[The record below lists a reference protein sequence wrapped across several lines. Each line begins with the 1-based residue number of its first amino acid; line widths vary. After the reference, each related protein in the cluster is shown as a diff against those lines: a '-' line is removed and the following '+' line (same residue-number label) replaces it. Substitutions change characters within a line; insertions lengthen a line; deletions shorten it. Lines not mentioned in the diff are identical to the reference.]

1 VARRVGCRDIVAE
14 GKDAFMET
22 RYLPEKEKESQNTRQ
37 ELDLSWTESEW
48 FQTWLRLAREKY
60 QNQPCTDGN

>member
-1 VARRVGCRDIVAE
+1 
-14 GKDAFMET
+14 MET
-22 RYLPEKEKESQNTRQ
+22 RCLSEDQKDNQSARQ

-60 QNQPCTDGN
+60 QDQHGSDGN